1 MLSDYYT
8 HKPTYEKISDGRLNA
23 IKKLIPRRRPLT
35 ILDIGC
41 GSGTLGNLLKSDT
54 EISVFGVD
62 ISSRAVE
69 AAQSVLDGAWVVDIE
84 SPGPWPREMGD
95 QRYDLVLISE
105 VLEHLFS
112 PEHLLRTVRGFLKD
126 EGTII
131 ITVPNILFWRNRLRI
146 LFGHFEYEEVGLMD
160 RGHIHFFSWHS
171 FNELFRQESFFIE
184 AEAHVVPTRIL
195 RPLARLLPG
204 LVARQFAVRI
214 KPISQIP
221 SS

>member
-23 IKKLIPRRRPLT
+23 IQKLIPRRRPLT

-54 EISVFGVD
+54 DISVFGVD

-84 SPGPWPREMGD
+84 SPGPWPREIGD
-95 QRYDLVLISE
+95 RRYDLVLLSE

-112 PEHLLRTVRGFLKD
+112 PEHLLRTARRFLKD

-146 LFGHFEYEEVGLMD
+146 LLGHFEYEEVGLMD

-214 KPISQIP
+214 KPISKIP
-221 SS
+221 SP